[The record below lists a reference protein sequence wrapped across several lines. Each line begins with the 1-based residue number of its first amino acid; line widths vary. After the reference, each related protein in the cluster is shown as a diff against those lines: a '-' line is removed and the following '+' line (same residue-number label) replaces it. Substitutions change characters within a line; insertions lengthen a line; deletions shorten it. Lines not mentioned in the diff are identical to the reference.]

1 MKGYPAWRRVAAS
14 VVAGL
19 MVACSSAPPPPDWAI
34 EARNASER
42 MTEAWLSGNARGE
55 QAEHLQARKAVAATG
70 RFEAVAGLE
79 LLRCATRVASLV
91 VEPCAAFE
99 ALRVDAPVAQRAYAD
114 HLAGRGQA
122 ADAAL
127 LPAAQ
132 RGAVDGVADPLS
144 RLVAAGVL
152 FQKGLASPKVVALAM
167 DTYKVDWTWNSTTGL
182 YERQQNGRADKQGD
196 GSLVTTNNIVVL
208 EMIYAPGIS
217 NSPDAQSVGN
227 GQAWVFAAGNMI
239 HGTWT
244 RANKLVPFTLT
255 ADDGTP
261 IVLTPGRTFVELPR
275 TGGNV
280 TPK

>member
-42 MTEAWLSGNARGE
+42 MTEAWLSGNARVE
-55 QAEHLQARKAVAATG
+55 QAEYLQARKAVAATG

-99 ALRVDAPVAQRAYAD
+99 ALRVDAPAAQRAYAD

-167 DTYKVDWTWNSTTGL
+167 DTASAQGWRRPLLAWLGVAA
-182 YERQQNGRADKQGD
+182 RQADAAGATEEAARLRRRIE
-196 GSLVTTNNIVVL
+196 LVT
-208 EMIYAPGIS
+208 A
-217 NSPDAQSVGN
+217 
-227 GQAWVFAAGNMI
+227 
-239 HGTWT
+239 
-244 RANKLVPFTLT
+244 
-255 ADDGTP
+255 TP
-261 IVLTPGRTFVELPR
+261 
-275 TGGNV
+275 
-280 TPK
+280 